1 MSATTTRL
9 AEVLLRQADLYETLL
24 ALLEEEEAAL
34 IAGNTRAVGECLVRS
49 ENLVLQ
55 LRLLETSREALVTQ
69 ITGRPA
75 TRLAELPDT
84 EAGALGRARGRLE
97 AVLPRVE
104 RTNRR
109 VKALLERGL
118 KLFDVTLD
126 LVRGAAGLGRHY
138 TATGT
143 LAPIG
148 VPMIDGRA

>member
-9 AEVLLRQADLYETLL
+9 AEVLLRQADLYENLL
-24 ALLEEEEAAL
+24 GLLEEEEAAL
-34 IAGNTRAVGECLVRS
+34 IAGDTRAVGECLVRS

-69 ITGRPA
+69 LTGRRTA
-75 TRLAELPDT
+75 RLAELPDT
-84 EAGALGRARGRLE
+84 DTGTLGRARSRLE

-143 LAPIG
+143 LAPIA